1 MNTDERWTVWVGGVE
16 VVDYYVTKQVANQ
29 IKNKW
34 LVKGYTDCQIE
45 EVELPELER

>member
-29 IKNKW
+29 IKNEW
-34 LVKGYTDCQIE
+34 LVKGYTDCQIK
-45 EVELPELER
+45 EVELTEGDL